1 MDIEDKLKGGRSHIN
16 VVYHINHVWFLGYKL
31 RLNCHFQVVKKTILN
46 TNQIK
51 NICTI
56 GYKTRKLSIILDMA
70 RNAGQHG
77 GFLCLSS
84 ALIQHSK
91 WRIYIEYA

>member
-1 MDIEDKLKGGRSHIN
+1 MIIFIVAIVFILA
-16 VVYHINHVWFLGYKL
+16 
-31 RLNCHFQVVKKTILN
+31 VVKTLGN
-46 TNQIK
+46 
-51 NICTI
+51 
-56 GYKTRKLSIILDMA
+56 MA
-70 RNAGQHG
+70 RNAGKHG

>member
-1 MDIEDKLKGGRSHIN
+1 M
-16 VVYHINHVWFLGYKL
+16 
-31 RLNCHFQVVKKTILN
+31 ILAVAWAN
-46 TNQIK
+46 EHEL
-51 NICTI
+51 I
-56 GYKTRKLSIILDMA
+56 GHMA

-91 WRIYIEYA
+91 WRIYSDYA